1 MYKYKKTV
9 IIYMLFERRDKENL
23 LVIVEH
29 VKGNMKYFKMLLI
42 PVITTTLSVSCI
54 NNKNTTKY
62 NYDNKKYYVELDK
75 TNLTKEDFLTNETL
89 YIKDFDLTIFNFNIR
104 KLFNFDD
111 VNFKLWE
118 KNLNIIKNKLKELT
132 NENSFK
138 QISNY
143 YLQIYLSKIN
153 DLLLEVNKNTNID
166 VNNLKEIEFLTKQ
179 EFLTK
184 FTKLSKNETEIKN
197 NITLYFYL
205 NAVKVLYA
213 QLWNIKITF
222 SFLAVIEEM
231 IKVKHLFLIE
241 TDIKDEQNLL
251 KNLIAKTNLEKET
264 KEFNDYLTEI
274 LTKNIFTDFEE
285 NEKNNEIFITLIIDT
300 SLSNSNYDFWNSL
313 IWVNKM
319 YTKDNIFSLFNFYN
333 NETLTK
339 ITYFNNILE
348 RHEKIKEILI
358 NNDFDFNTK
367 TNFYKQI
374 ILILTNKGE

>member
-1 MYKYKKTV
+1 
-9 IIYMLFERRDKENL
+9 
-23 LVIVEH
+23 
-29 VKGNMKYFKMLLI
+29 MLLI

-89 YIKDFDLTIFNFNIR
+89 YIKDFDLTIFNFNVR
-104 KLFNFDD
+104 NLFNFDD

-285 NEKNNEIFITLIIDT
+285 NQKNNEIFITLIIDT